1 MQVTLFQA
9 LISANITE
17 DVAARAVAAVEEH
30 IDMTVGTANKPL
42 EAQIAALR
50 TMMDVRFGSMEA
62 KLEAGL
68 KGMQTSIDGLKWF
81 LILQGT
87 ALVGIASYVQLVK

>member
-1 MQVTLFQA
+1 MQVALFRA
-9 LISANITE
+9 LKSANIDD
-17 DVAARAVAAVEEH
+17 DVAAIAVAAVEEH
-30 IDMTVGTANKPL
+30 IDMTVGQAVKPL
-42 EAQIAALR
+42 ETQITALR
-50 TMMDVRFGSMEA
+50 LAMDVRFGAVET
-62 KLEAGL
+62 KLESGL

>member
-9 LISANITE
+9 LISANIAE

-30 IDMTVGTANKPL
+30 IDMTVGDAIKPL
-42 EAQIAALR
+42 QAEMSALR
-50 TMMDVRFGSMEA
+50 TTVDAKLGTMEA

>member
-9 LISANITE
+9 LISANVAE

-30 IDMTVGTANKPL
+30 IDMNVGYAIKPL
-42 EAQIAALR
+42 QAEIAAMR
-50 TMMDVRFGSMEA
+50 TTMDARFGSMEA

>member
-1 MQVTLFQA
+1 
-9 LISANITE
+9 
-17 DVAARAVAAVEEH
+17 
-30 IDMTVGTANKPL
+30 
-42 EAQIAALR
+42 
-50 TMMDVRFGSMEA
+50 MDVRFGSMEA